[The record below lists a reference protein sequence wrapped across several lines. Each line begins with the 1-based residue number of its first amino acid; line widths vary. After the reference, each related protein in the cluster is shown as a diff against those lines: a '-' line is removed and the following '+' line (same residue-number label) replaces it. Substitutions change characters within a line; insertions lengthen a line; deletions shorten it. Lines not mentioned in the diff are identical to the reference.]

1 MPDNAATP
9 TIEVT
14 ITGASAHHE
23 ALTAL
28 LEEHGAHGFHTEDNT
43 FRAYVAAPRW
53 GDTKARAVREWLD
66 AHAPAAALHIS
77 TIQPRN
83 WNAEW
88 EASVEPQHIGP
99 FFVRPSWSDAAP
111 PPDAYAPLVIDPKMS
126 FGTGYHP
133 TTRLVLELMAELPC
147 DGAHVLDAGT
157 GTGILAIA
165 ACRAGAAQVD
175 AFDIDTWAVENAREN
190 IARNDV
196 ADRVRVCHGTID
208 DVPDQPADIV
218 LANIHRAV
226 LIDLMPRFAER
237 LRPGGHCICSGC
249 FEEDVPAMRRA
260 ARDAGFAVTREHGNA
275 PWWAVHLTRM
285 VS

>member
-1 MPDNAATP
+1 MPDDAATP

-28 LEEHGAHGFHTEDNT
+28 LEAHGAHGFHTEDNT

-53 GDTKARAVREWLD
+53 GEAQADAVRDWMD

-77 TIQPRN
+77 AIQPRN

-99 FFVRPSWSDAAP
+99 FFVRPSWSDATP
-111 PPDAYAPLVIDPKMS
+111 PPSTYAPLVIDPKMS
-126 FGTGYHP
+126 FGTGYHA
-133 TTRLVLELMAELPC
+133 TTRLVLELMAKLPC
-147 DGAHVLDAGT
+147 DDAHVLDAGT

-175 AFDIDTWAVENAREN
+175 AFDIDTWAIENTREN
-190 IARNDV
+190 IAQNGV
-196 ADRVRVCHGTID
+196 ADRVRVHYGTLD
-208 DVPDQPADIV
+208 DVPHQPADIV

-249 FEEDVPAMRRA
+249 LLDDAPAMRQA
-260 ARDAGFAVTREHGNA
+260 AREHGFTVTREQTSM
-275 PWWAVHLTRM
+275 PWWAVHLTRTA
-285 VS
+285 S